1 MLDKAKM
8 YKDLWQLKRE
18 VEKQQSQ
25 IFAVVEKGGWKV
37 VARGDH
43 SIERIELNGVEDKN
57 LKNVLNEAL
66 KEAEKKAEKKL
77 AGMQTEMAKKM
88 GIDL

>member
-25 IFAVVEKGGWKV
+25 IFAVVEKAGWKV
-37 VARGDH
+37 VARGD
-43 SIERIELNGVEDKN
+43 STIERIELNGVEDKN
-57 LKNVLNEAL
+57 LKSVLNDAL

-77 AGMQTEMAKKM
+77 SGMQAEMAKKM
-88 GIDL
+88 GVDL